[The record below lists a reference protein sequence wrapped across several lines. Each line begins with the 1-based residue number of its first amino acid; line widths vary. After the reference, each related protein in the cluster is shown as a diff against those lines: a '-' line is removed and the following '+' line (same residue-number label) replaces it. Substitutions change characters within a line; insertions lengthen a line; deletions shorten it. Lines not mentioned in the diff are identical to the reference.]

1 MRPFDPRLLRYA
13 HSARRHIIAI
23 SAIGFITAA
32 LVIAQALVLSAAV
45 SPVVTG
51 HATLSDVWHWVLIL
65 IGIVAL
71 RGGLVALREAMGH
84 RAAEQA
90 IGELRDTLVRKAE
103 ALGPRWRARNGAETA
118 TLVSRGLDDLAP
130 YFVKF
135 LPQLVLVSTVTPLAL
150 FTILLL
156 DFWSALIA
164 ALTIPLIPI
173 FMILIGRFTQDS
185 TTIKLA
191 AMERLGAQLLDLM
204 SGLPT
209 LRALGREKGP
219 NAHLKDLGAANT
231 QATMATLRIA
241 FLSGGALEF
250 LATLSVA
257 LVAVEVGMR
266 LVGGSVTLVT
276 GLAVIMLAPE
286 VFEPLRQVGAQFHAS
301 ANGVAAANA
310 AFAILEQDEA
320 PRGNA
325 SAPPLNACRIEF
337 EELSVAARG
346 AWAPH
351 QLSATIEPGSIVAL
365 QGDSGAGKTTTA
377 MCLLTLEQPTE
388 GRILLHSAQASVN
401 LADLT
406 PESFW
411 EQVIWIPQSPTL
423 VAGTLRD
430 NLPTASDD
438 DLAHAARMT
447 TFDEVLA
454 SLPDGWDTRIG
465 SGGLGLSVGQRQ
477 RLALMEAFL
486 TRSPLIVLDEPTA
499 HLDALSEEA
508 VTRAVAA
515 LKEAGST
522 VVVIAHRS
530 AMLTLA
536 DQVIPVRRAAA
547 SVEEIERYPILT
559 PVDTLESLEVALPSF
574 LDDALLEAPADAGD
588 EHPSQA
594 SPSTLLQEE
603 R

>member
-23 SAIGFITAA
+23 SVIGFLTAA
-32 LVIAQALVLSAAV
+32 LVIAQALVISAAV
-45 SPVVTG
+45 SPVITG
-51 HATLSDVWHWVLIL
+51 HATLNDVWHWVLIL
-65 IGIVAL
+65 LGIVAF
-71 RGGLVALREAMGH
+71 RGGLVALREALGH

-90 IGELRDTLVRKAE
+90 IGELREALVRKAE

-118 TLVSRGLDDLAP
+118 TLISRGLDDLAP

-150 FTILLL
+150 ATILLL

-173 FMILIGRFTQDS
+173 FMVLIGRFTQDS
-185 TTIKLA
+185 TSIKLA

-219 NAHLKDLGAANT
+219 NAHLKELGEANT
-231 QATMATLRIA
+231 TATMATLRIA

-320 PRGNA
+320 PRGTTP
-325 SAPPLNACRIEF
+325 APRLTMCRIECDD
-337 EELSVAARG
+337 LSVAARG
-346 AWAPH
+346 AWAPRNL
-351 QLSATIEPGSIVAL
+351 QATIEPGTIVAL

-377 MCLLTLEQPTE
+377 MCLLGLERPTE
-388 GRILLHSAQASVN
+388 GRILLHSPEGSIN
-401 LADLT
+401 LDDCA

-423 VAGTLRD
+423 IAGTLRD
-430 NLPTASDD
+430 NLPAASDD
-438 DLAHAARMT
+438 ELAQAARMT

-454 SLPDGWDTRIG
+454 TLPKGWETPIG

-486 TRSPLIVLDEPTA
+486 TRAPLVVLDEPTA
-499 HLDALSEEA
+499 HLDALSEES
-508 VTRAVAA
+508 VTCAVAA

-522 VVVIAHRS
+522 VVVIAHRK
-530 AMLTLA
+530 AMLDLA
-536 DQVIPVRRAAA
+536 DQVIPVRRSTA
-547 SVEEIERYPILT
+547 SIDDIERYPILT
-559 PVDTLESLEVALPSF
+559 PVDTLDSLEVTLPTF
-574 LDDALLEAPADAGD
+574 LDDALLEDTAP
-588 EHPSQA
+588 
-594 SPSTLLQEE
+594 QEE

>member
-13 HSARRHIIAI
+13 HSARRHIITI
-23 SAIGFITAA
+23 SVIGFLTAA
-32 LVIAQALVLSAAV
+32 LVIAQALVISTAV
-45 SPVVTG
+45 SPVITG
-51 HATLSDVWHWVLIL
+51 HATLNDVWHWVLIL
-65 IGIVAL
+65 LGIVAF
-71 RGGLVALREAMGH
+71 RGGLVALREALGH

-90 IGELRDTLVRKAE
+90 IGELREALVRKAE

-118 TLVSRGLDDLAP
+118 TLISRGLDDLAP

-150 FTILLL
+150 ATILLL

-173 FMILIGRFTQDS
+173 FMVLIGRFTQDS
-185 TTIKLA
+185 TSIKLA

-219 NAHLKDLGAANT
+219 NAHLKELGEANT
-231 QATMATLRIA
+231 TATMATLRIA

-320 PRGNA
+320 PRGTTP
-325 SAPPLNACRIEF
+325 APRLTTCRIECDN
-337 EELSVAARG
+337 LSVAARG
-346 AWAPH
+346 AWAPRNL
-351 QLSATIEPGSIVAL
+351 QATIEPGTIVAL

-377 MCLLTLEQPTE
+377 MCLLGLERPTE
-388 GRILLHSAQASVN
+388 GRILLHSPEGSI
-401 LADLT
+401 DLDDCA

-423 VAGTLRD
+423 IAGTLRD
-430 NLPTASDD
+430 NLPAASDD
-438 DLAHAARMT
+438 ELAQAARMT

-454 SLPDGWDTRIG
+454 TLPKGWETPIG

-486 TRSPLIVLDEPTA
+486 TRAPLVVLDEPTA
-499 HLDALSEEA
+499 HLDALSEES

-522 VVVIAHRS
+522 VVVIAHRK
-530 AMLTLA
+530 AMLDLA
-536 DQVIPVRRAAA
+536 DQVIPVRRSTA
-547 SVEEIERYPILT
+547 SIDDIERYPILT
-559 PVDTLESLEVALPSF
+559 PVDTLDSLEVTLPTF
-574 LDDALLEAPADAGD
+574 LDDALLEDTAP
-588 EHPSQA
+588 
-594 SPSTLLQEE
+594 QEE